1 MVVAKL
7 NAVHFGLKIGR
18 RRDQILRDGRNPAA
32 AGKKI
37 LYWSERR
44 VESVAEGHGIHLQPR
59 AASELATPTLG
70 PLPVAKRYQPP
81 RSLSR
86 IERANAIEDA
96 LGDAIERKFVTDE
109 PCSFAGGRST
119 VSFARF
125 QGVKDDNRAVIFAE
139 VKPPDKLPAA
149 ICLFGSMTNFIE
161 FLGVAKMTTWRFPT
175 GDGWSSS
182 AAPDV
187 LAFIESR
194 CSKLPSFYTSN
205 AQIGIEALKI
215 ADGQGLRAEKSDPKN
230 SRPWRRSFTFG
241 DIQRSAE
248 WLAEVYCDIDLRNEI
263 SGPVDGYERIIIGAP
278 LWIMTPYLKDVRLYE
293 EHTLAD
299 LDGV

>member
-1 MVVAKL
+1 MV
-7 NAVHFGLKIGR
+7 
-18 RRDQILRDGRNPAA
+18 

-44 VESVAEGHGIHLQPR
+44 VGSVAEGHGIHLQPR
-59 AASELATPTLG
+59 AASELATPTWG
-70 PLPVAKRYQPP
+70 PLPVARRYQPA

-86 IERANAIEDA
+86 VEQASAIEDG
-96 LGDAIERKFVTDE
+96 LKDSIEREFVTDDL
-109 PCSFAGGRST
+109 CSFAGGCTT

-125 QGVKDDNRAVIFAE
+125 QGVKDDNRAIVFAE
-139 VKPPDKLPAA
+139 VRPPGKLPVA
-149 ICLFGSMTNFIE
+149 ICLFGSMTNFVE
-161 FLGVAKMTTWRFPT
+161 FLGAAKMTTWSFPT

-205 AQIGIEALKI
+205 AHIGVEALKI
-215 ADGQGLRAEKSDPKN
+215 ADGQGLRGDESDPK
-230 SRPWRRSFTFG
+230 SFRPWRRSFTFG

-263 SGPVDGYERIIIGAP
+263 TEPVDGYERIIIGAP

-299 LDGV
+299 LDSV